1 MAATPRHQ
9 AFTIPAGLAML
20 AAAIGL
26 RAPSRGRWRMPG
38 RIEPTVAPEAP
49 RSERV
54 EKLLAAARTTP
65 DLQMIE
71 WDADEASAAAAAPPR
86 EEVAKLEPRRRKLRD
101 RYIGARFPGIARA
114 AADLAD
120 AAGVVEAARLAFED
134 GRTAL
139 AFELLDLA
147 VAEYPQET
155 ATALARMELRFLAH
169 DAPGFVAAAGDFANK
184 HPGHEAWEEITRL
197 GRALAPREPLF
208 GASRAARA
216 HEHYGPWP
224 HLPNWI
230 CAPWDLT
237 AEVCAADFHR
247 ALALA

>member
-1 MAATPRHQ
+1 MAANARRHP
-9 AFTIPAGLAML
+9 FTAPGLAAL
-20 AAAIGL
+20 AAALGF
-26 RAPSRGRWRMPG
+26 RAPSRGRWRLPG
-38 RIEPTVAPEAP
+38 RIEPTVAPELP

-71 WDADEASAAAAAPPR
+71 WDADAATPVEVAPPR
-86 EEVAKLEPRRRKLRD
+86 EDVATLEPRRRKLRD

-120 AAGVVEAARLAFED
+120 AAGVVEAARLLYED
-134 GRTAL
+134 GRPAL

-147 VAEYPQET
+147 AAEHPQEA
-155 ATALARMELRFLAH
+155 ATALACLELRFLAR
-169 DAPGFVAAAGDFANK
+169 DAAGFIAAAGDFARK

-197 GRALAPREPLF
+197 GRSLAPREPLF
-208 GASRAARA
+208 GADRAVRA